1 MKILISGANGFV
13 GRYLKESLAKD
24 EIYPV
29 DLTGKGILSCD
40 ITDKNAVAK
49 LIGQKLPDQIYHLA
63 AIASPRVKDRELVNS
78 VNVQG
83 TLNILEAVR
92 KFCPKTKVLLVSSG
106 YVYGNC
112 LKPAT
117 ESSATKPIGVYA
129 ESKLE
134 MERQALKKF
143 PDLCIYIAR
152 PFTHSGKGQ
161 GLGFF
166 FPDMAQKIS
175 VAKKETAPVIEVY
188 NPETK
193 RDFSHVK
200 DVVLGYKLI
209 INKGNP
215 GETYNICSGKTY
227 KIIDVVEKM
236 IKRAGIS
243 SHTIRTVKHGII
255 LDLAGNCSKIK
266 KLGFKPK
273 FNIDELIAEMI
284 S

>member
-227 KIIDVVEKM
+227 KIIDVVKEMAQKSNLDRYT
-236 IKRAGIS
+236 IKEI
-243 SHTIRTVKHGII
+243 KHGEV
-255 LDLAGNCSKIK
+255 LDLAGSNKKISA
-266 KLGFKPK
+266 LGFKAK
-273 FNIDELIAEMI
+273 LDIKNII
-284 S
+284 SDFIN